1 MRRLGCLL
9 GGLLLAGLAGA
20 QASAASGVAPTP
32 PPCEPLGSSA
42 RREPLSQLLR
52 ELSAV
57 RRFRLENQIS
67 DDPVIAHTGGND
79 VALMT
84 AISRQVNLMVRYA
97 ASKDCPGQWRVD
109 AIWILPG
116 LPDPVTP
123 PTANPV
129 PPPPSEADLAAA
141 KKATAL
147 YMQAHGLQPV
157 EAPADPASAAPR

>member
-1 MRRLGCLL
+1 MRRAGRLL
-9 GGLLLAGLAGA
+9 GGLALAGLAGTQA
-20 QASAASGVAPTP
+20 AAAPASAP
-32 PPCEPLGSSA
+32 PACDPLGSSA

-67 DDPVIAHTGGND
+67 DDPIIAHAGGND

-116 LPDPVTP
+116 LP
-123 PTANPV
+123 NPV
-129 PPPPSEADLAAA
+129 APPAASPALSPPSEADLAAA

-147 YMQAHGLQPV
+147 YLQAHGMQPA